1 MNNLKQDRD
10 YLKKELQDMIEEKT
24 KENMDM
30 ALVKT
35 EVLMKKRDRMMMQR
49 IREEKEE
56 LEKKLERF
64 QKKCSLFSHSRR

>member
-1 MNNLKQDRD
+1 
-10 YLKKELQDMIEEKT
+10 MIEEKT

-35 EVLMKKRDRMMMQR
+35 EVLVKERDRVMMQR
-49 IREEKEE
+49 IRKEKQA
-56 LEKKLERF
+56 LEKKLERL

>member
-1 MNNLKQDRD
+1 
-10 YLKKELQDMIEEKT
+10 MIEEKT

-35 EVLMKKRDRMMMQR
+35 EVLVKERDRVMMQR
-49 IREEKEE
+49 IRKEKQE
-56 LEKKLERF
+56 LEKKLERL